1 MLGQV
6 REWIGNVAEVVSRY
20 RKQNP
25 NQQTQIKMK
34 TKQLF
39 LGAAIVASTVSP
51 LAAVTL
57 LNDTFSDN
65 ERATQSLTGSAEWA
79 FSNSGASNSNTSL
92 SASTGALVY
101 TATTS
106 SGQFSTAYFAPS
118 GSPVG
123 LADGESITL
132 SFNFSLSS
140 IVANEEGLRFG
151 IFNSNG
157 TRFATGFS
165 SAELDLTSTV
175 HEPTRGY
182 LAAANPGATTGTST
196 FSVREKFNNS
206 GTTPFSST
214 GAIGPNNT
222 AAYLSLAAATT
233 YSAMFS
239 ITRSGAN
246 AVLSSTING
255 ITQTGTDTGAS
266 AGFNFDQISIFTN
279 SAPVPTNA
287 TFTVDNV
294 NVTVIPEPSAALLGA
309 LGSLALLRRRR

>member
-1 MLGQV
+1 
-6 REWIGNVAEVVSRY
+6 
-20 RKQNP
+20 
-25 NQQTQIKMK
+25 MK
-34 TKQLF
+34 TKTLF
-39 LGAAIVASTVSP
+39 LGAAIATSTASP

-140 IVANEEGLRFG
+140 IVNNEDGLRFG
-151 IFNSNG
+151 IFNSNS

-165 SAELDLTSTV
+165 SAELDLTNAAV
-175 HEPTRGY
+175 HEPTTGY
-182 LAAANPGATTGTST
+182 LAAANPGATAGTST
-196 FSVREKFNNS
+196 FSVREKFTNS
-206 GTTPFSST
+206 GTTPFSNSGVVGT
-214 GAIGPNNT
+214 NNT
-222 AAYLSLAAATT
+222 AAYLGLAAATT

-287 TFTVDNV
+287 TFTIDNV
-294 NVTVIPEPSAALLGA
+294 NVTVVPEPSVALLGA
-309 LGSLALLRRRR
+309 LGTLALLRRRR